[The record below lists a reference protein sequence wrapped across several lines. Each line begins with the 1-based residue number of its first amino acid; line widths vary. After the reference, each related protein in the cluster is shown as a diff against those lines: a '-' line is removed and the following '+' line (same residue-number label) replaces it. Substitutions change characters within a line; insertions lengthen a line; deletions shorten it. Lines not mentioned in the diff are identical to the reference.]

1 MKSVCYQ
8 CPDRAVVGNRSC
20 HSTCKKYLNAKAE
33 HEQARAAKLA
43 DALEHQDAE
52 GVKRR
57 SIAKIKRRIN
67 GR

>member
-1 MKSVCYQ
+1 MTGMKSVCYQ
-8 CPDRAVVGNRSC
+8 CPDRAVGC
-20 HSTCKKYLNAKAE
+20 HGTCKKYLEAKAA

>member
-20 HSTCKKYLNAKAE
+20 HSTCEKYLNAKAE